1 MTPADRDGG
10 TGERFAL
17 AALDHFLSA
26 AGYVPV
32 PEARPGPGGFRR
44 LYLRD
49 GGEPCLAAVGAGG
62 GRFVSLG
69 VELAAPRDR
78 VRERAHA
85 LLAALSAYEVAVDPD
100 AGADPDA
107 EDTVVRL
114 ALRLFPEGLT
124 ARAVADAVGTLAEA
138 AGEARRLL
146 A

>member
-1 MTPADRDGG
+1 MAPSDPG

-17 AALDHFLSA
+17 ASLDHFLAA

-32 PEARPGPGGFRR
+32 PEARPGGGGFRR

-49 GGEPCLAAVGAGG
+49 GGESCLAAVGGTG

-69 VELAAPRDR
+69 VELAAPRGR
-78 VRERAHA
+78 VEQRAHA
-85 LLAALSAYEVAVDPD
+85 LTAALAPYEVAMDPD
-100 AGADPDA
+100 AGADPAGDEA
-107 EDTVVRL
+107 VVRL

-124 ARAVADAVGTLAEA
+124 ARAVADAVGTLTEA